1 MAGDNGI
8 VQLRLSWVLPIV
20 QLPLAIVMLEWGRH
34 SGVQNRFD
42 TLYFPTPALVC
53 RGINAPATV
62 LSALAFFFDRIDH
75 ERPTIFGSTLDYPLF
90 LVGIV
95 ILW

>member
-42 TLYFPTPALVC
+42 TLS
-53 RGINAPATV
+53 
-62 LSALAFFFDRIDH
+62 LSD
-75 ERPTIFGSTLDYPLF
+75 PCFGL
-90 LVGIV
+90 
-95 ILW
+95 